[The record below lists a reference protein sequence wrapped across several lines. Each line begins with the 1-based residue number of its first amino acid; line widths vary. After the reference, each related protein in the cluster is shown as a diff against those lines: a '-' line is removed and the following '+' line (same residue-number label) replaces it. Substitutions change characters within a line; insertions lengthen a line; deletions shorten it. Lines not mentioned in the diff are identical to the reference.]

1 MTNDRLKLARELI
14 TRESGLAVVVT
25 LREDGSAHASVVNAG
40 LLNHPVTGEVVAGFA
55 VRGARTKLVNLRA
68 RPQATLVFRSGWD
81 WVAVEGRAE
90 LVGPDDALPA
100 FDPEN
105 LTVLLQTI
113 YAAAVGGSPDDWAA
127 MHDTMVEERH
137 TAVLVEIQRVLS
149 NA

>member
-1 MTNDRLKLARELI
+1 M
-14 TRESGLAVVVT
+14 
-25 LREDGSAHASVVNAG
+25 NAG

-55 VRGARTKLVNLRA
+55 VRGPRTKLREPPR

-81 WVAVEGRAE
+81 WVSLEGRAE
-90 LVGPDDALPA
+90 LVGPDDALLA
-100 FDPEN
+100 FDPEK

-127 MHDTMVEERH
+127 LHDTMVEERH

-149 NA
+149 NP